1 MPDAKT
7 RADSL
12 VMYLTGAA
20 SDGAA
25 QSDPDA
31 ALGNFRGSTAVIGL
45 TVSGITNITGLSNAF
60 ASGNNG
66 AGSGTLEFDFS
77 ALSLRWTAPSGT
89 AGSWVDVSSN
99 GDYIVEDG
107 TDPNSFLRVTVT
119 AASLPGS
126 DQNDTVVLVDA
137 YNKQFDN
144 VSESEATAGDTEYR
158 ALGAMND
165 NAGTITTV
173 KIWIDD
179 LGIADTTTSATYAA
193 SGAVTV
199 TVVSTSGY
207 PDSGY
212 ILNEATNEKLY
223 YTSKTATT
231 FVVPSTGRAQFGTSA
246 GAGGGSDA
254 IAYCPPFRIGLEAP
268 SSDAIETIAN
278 ESTSPSV
285 AVTFSQPMTE
295 AAALVIGNL
304 ASGDWYGVWLE
315 RIISAGA
322 SSIVD
327 LVRGL
332 KFSFGAA

>member
-1 MPDAKT
+1 MPAAKT

-12 VMYLTGAA
+12 VLYLTGAA
-20 SDGAA
+20 SDGGA
-25 QSDPDA
+25 QADPDA
-31 ALGNFRGSTAVIGL
+31 ALGNYRGSTEVIGL

-66 AGSGTLEFDFS
+66 AGTGTLEFDTTNG
-77 ALSLRWTAPSGT
+77 LRWTAPSGT
-89 AGSWVDVSSN
+89 VGAWVAVAAD
-99 GDYIVEDG
+99 GDFMMEDG
-107 TDPNSFLRVTVT
+107 TDPNSYLRVTVT
-119 AASLPGS
+119 FASLPGANQS
-126 DQNDTVVLVDA
+126 DSVLLVDA
-137 YNKQFDN
+137 YNKQYDN
-144 VSESEATAGDTEYR
+144 VSESEASAGDTEYR

-165 NAGTITTV
+165 NAGSITTV
-173 KIWIDD
+173 KVWIDD

-199 TVVSTSGY
+199 TVVSTTGY

-212 ILNEATNEKLY
+212 ILNETTSEKLY

-246 GAGGGSDA
+246 VAGGATDT
-254 IAYCPPFRIGLEAP
+254 IAYCPPFRIGTEAP
-268 SSDAIETIAN
+268 AGDFIQTIAN
-278 ESTSPSV
+278 ESTAPAAIS
-285 AVTFSQPMTE
+285 FSQPMTE
-295 AAALVIGNL
+295 AAALVIGDLPN
-304 ASGDWYGVWLE
+304 GDWYGLWLE
-315 RIISAGA
+315 RIISASA